1 MAAPV
6 KINFKMYQGSTF
18 KEVFRWE
25 SNTKAYKPIS
35 SITKS
40 APVVIGSTAHGIP
53 IGWRTKIVG
62 AGGMKEIN
70 SDTDYHVVTSASLN
84 DVTINSI
91 NSLAY
96 TLYTSGGVLEYNS
109 PTDLTGYTARMQVR
123 SKVTSADVL
132 LELTTENGGI
142 ILDPSLGTITI
153 NATALQTQNLTFSS
167 AVYSLEMVKAG
178 EVLELITGNIILNK
192 EVTR

>member
-70 SDTDYHVVTSASLN
+70 SDTDYHIVTSSSLN
-84 DVTINSI
+84 DITINSI

-96 TLYTSGGVLEYNS
+96 TLYTSGGVLEYNI
-109 PTDLTGYTARMQVR
+109 PIDLTGYNARMQIR
-123 SKVTSADVL
+123 QKVTSTDTL

-142 ILDPSLGTITI
+142 VLDPSLGTITI
-153 NATALQTQNLTFSS
+153 NASATQTQNLTFSS

-178 EVLELITGNIILNK
+178 EVIELISGNIILNK